1 MIIFLNKFEFS
12 QKDYEMYKK
21 AFEKQLNSINLIL
34 GKTKST
40 NQKHDK
46 TFRGILKNKKEMSQF
61 LKQFIELEVSEE
73 NLVIYNSSFINKH
86 YERRESDII
95 YKFKAREIYYLIE
108 HQTKVDKTMPHR
120 ILEYCMELMRE
131 IEENK
136 SNKYETN
143 ALIIPIVIYTGT
155 QKWTVATN
163 FSDTQKVEEKYKK
176 YTIKLQYQLVDIKEY
191 KKEKLMKMDTKI
203 SSMMVLEKCRNSE
216 ELKRTIIELGKN
228 KDMIEWLKE
237 LIEYVFPDILG
248 EEKEE
253 MIEKMERKEEN
264 NMEDLVERIKKYE
277 ERKEK
282 RLINKGR
289 TEGRTVGRTEG
300 KIETITNMIK
310 NMLKLNQDEEFIMK
324 CTNAKKEDIEKAKK
338 ELEMQVN

>member
-1 MIIFLNKFEFS
+1 MIILLNKFEFS
-12 QKDYEMYKK
+12 QKDYEMYRK
-21 AFEKQLNSINLIL
+21 AFEEQLNSINLISNQ
-34 GKTKST
+34 GKNT

-46 TFRGILKNKKEMSQF
+46 TFRGILKNKKEISQF
-61 LKQFIELEVSEE
+61 LKQFIEFEVSEE
-73 NLVIYNSSFINKH
+73 NLTIYNSSFINKH

-95 YKFKAREIYYLIE
+95 YKLKDREIYYLIE
-108 HQTKVDKTMPHR
+108 HQSKVDKTMPHR

-176 YTIKLQYQLVDIKEY
+176 YTIKLQYQLIDINEY
-191 KKEKLMKMDTKI
+191 KKEDLMKINTKI
-203 SSMMVLEKCRNSE
+203 SSMMILEKCRNSE
-216 ELKRTIIELGKN
+216 ELKRTIIELGKTN
-228 KDMIEWLKE
+228 ERVEWLKE
-237 LIEYVFPDILG
+237 LIEYVFQDILG
-248 EEKEE
+248 EDKEE
-253 MIEKMERKEEN
+253 ILEKFERKEEN
-264 NMEDLVERIKKYE
+264 NMEDLVERIKTYE

-282 RLINKGR
+282 RLIRRGR
-289 TEGRTVGRTEG
+289 IEG
-300 KIETITNMIK
+300 KVETITNMIK

-324 CTNAKKEDIEKAKK
+324 CTNAKKEDIEKARK